1 MEMKTWNAKAGEVE
15 RKWWVVDA
23 TDQTLGRLAT
33 QVANLLRGKHKPQF
47 TPHVDTGDF
56 VIVTNTDK
64 LKMSGTKMQDKK
76 YFTMSRYFGSV
87 RERTAE
93 QWMDKDSTHL
103 VQQAVKGMLP
113 KNKLAN
119 GLITKLKTYKDGS
132 HPHSAQNPSAYT
144 L

>member
-1 MEMKTWNAKAGEVE
+1 MKTWNAKPGEVD

-23 TDQTLGRLAT
+23 TNQTLGRLAT
-33 QVANLLRGKHKPQF
+33 QVATLLRGKHKPQF

-64 LKMSGTKMQDKK
+64 LKMSGLKMENKK
-76 YFTMSRYFGSV
+76 YYSRSRYFGSLK
-87 RERTAE
+87 EKTAKE
-93 QWMDKDSTHL
+93 WLEKDSTYL
-103 VQQAVKGMLP
+103 IRQAVKRMLP

-119 GLITKLKTYKDGS
+119 GLITKLKTYKGGE
-132 HPHSAQNPSAYT
+132 HPHSAQKPSAYS